1 MSNINATARRRL
13 SQGCPRGNVPARRR
27 SVYCNRPPSGKD
39 YSSDS
44 VRLTPKVMCADI
56 DQQKRLPVHLN
67 AVKAAI
73 FIYYPPD

>member
-1 MSNINATARRRL
+1 
-13 SQGCPRGNVPARRR
+13 
-27 SVYCNRPPSGKD
+27 
-39 YSSDS
+39 
-44 VRLTPKVMCADI
+44 MCADI